1 MYNSDWKLFGNFLT
15 RMRYQMHLD
24 FANFLRTRWRGTR
37 AYVNAEMAVVI
48 LSLIF
53 SQYTRDL
60 VVKLSGWRNKVT
72 KECEDGAFKT
82 EQQPPVR
89 QDYRYLPHS
98 LLGPASTFP
107 AKRQSSRF
115 SSGNLPADVP
125 CGIVTRPTTR
135 HPPSPPNRTI
145 PFSLCVWYAR
155 LRHGCA
161 HVRLIRLDMR
171 ALLLHRARLS
181 RQRWITRNVV
191 YARCCALVSFRH
203 GAEK

>member
-1 MYNSDWKLFGNFLT
+1 MYSSDWKLFGNLYAPPDAFG
-15 RMRYQMHLD
+15 

-37 AYVNAEMAVVI
+37 AYVNAETAVVI
-48 LSLIF
+48 LSLILF
-53 SQYTRDL
+53 QYMRDL

-82 EQQPPVR
+82 EHPPV
-89 QDYRYLPHS
+89 HGETIAAS
-98 LLGPASTFP
+98 HALGPASTFP
-107 AKRQSSRF
+107 AKRRSSRF

-125 CGIVTRPTTR
+125 LWYRDPTYDTPSALATA
-135 HPPSPPNRTI
+135 HPPDRTI

-191 YARCCALVSFRH
+191 YARCCALLSFRH
-203 GAEK
+203 GVEK